1 VARGE
6 WLGWSALAL
15 SAVISAGVG
24 GYSVGHILQND
35 DEPALLDQP
44 DGVDREAEALMLA
57 PVQANRPGR
66 SVAIVYLPLVPELDE
81 PVTPPAIPSAAGL
94 VPAVGALAPPS
105 LPPRPKPAPPQ
116 TTGSSIDPASLAL
129 PAGAPDDGIVIS
141 VAERRLYRIYAD
153 GRVHVYP
160 VAVGRHPS
168 LIPLGVT
175 EIIRKRRNP
184 TWIPTPS
191 MRREKPSLPA
201 SVPPGPNNPMGL
213 FAMDL
218 TWENYRIHGTNDP
231 SSIGRAAS
239 SGCFRMLPRDVEQL
253 FATVSV
259 GTPVLV
265 VPQAILRGP
274 RQNRPSV

>member
-1 VARGE
+1 MSRGE
-6 WLGWSALAL
+6 WLGWTALAL

-24 GYSVGHILQND
+24 GYSVGHILQSD
-35 DEPALLDQP
+35 DGPAVLDQP
-44 DGVDREAEALMLA
+44 DGVDRDAEALMIA
-57 PVQANRPGR
+57 PTQASRPAR
-66 SVAIVYLPLVPELDE
+66 NVAIVYLPLIPELDD
-81 PVTPPAIPSAAGL
+81 PVPPPAIASAAGP
-94 VPAVGALAPPS
+94 VPAVGALAPPT

-116 TTGSSIDPASLAL
+116 TTGQTIDPASLAL
-129 PAGAPDDGIVIS
+129 PTNSPEDGIVIS
-141 VAERRLYRIYAD
+141 VAERRLYRLYAD
-153 GRVHVYP
+153 GRVHAYP

-168 LIPLGVT
+168 LIPLGTT
-175 EIIRKRRNP
+175 EITRKRRNP
-184 TWIPTPS
+184 TWVPTPS

-201 SVPPGPNNPMGL
+201 SVPPGPTNPMGL

-265 VPQAILRGP
+265 IPQPVQRGP
-274 RQNRPSV
+274 RQTRL